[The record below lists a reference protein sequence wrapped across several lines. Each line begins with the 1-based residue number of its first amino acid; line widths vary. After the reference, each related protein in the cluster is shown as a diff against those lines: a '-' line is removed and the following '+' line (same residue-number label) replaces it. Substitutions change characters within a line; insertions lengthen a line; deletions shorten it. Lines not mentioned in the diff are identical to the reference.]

1 MRHTEVEF
9 KYRVSEL
16 KLSDFTKAAQALNP
30 TSYVEASGS
39 DYYFTDSKGVDFVRY
54 RAGDRQEFTT
64 KKKTEAGNNYVRDE
78 FNLLIGKGQTLDRI
92 SSFLNSVGY
101 PRLNFSIF
109 KTCFI
114 YYYEK
119 FDLVYYVVYD
129 VDMREMDRFL
139 EIEMLEDYPW
149 KSEAEARTHLA
160 MVESWLAP
168 LGAVPANR
176 ESKSLFERYR
186 KD

>member
-1 MRHTEVEF
+1 MYCKEIEY
-9 KYRVSEL
+9 KYRVPDLRLTAFHEAG
-16 KLSDFTKAAQALNP
+16 KALCP
-30 TSYVEASGS
+30 TSYIEASGT
-39 DYYFTDSKGVDFVRY
+39 DYYFTNEHGSFVRY

-64 KKKTEAGNNYVRDE
+64 KYKTTSRNNYVRDE
-78 FNLLIGKGQTLDRI
+78 FNLLIGKGQPLERI
-92 SSFLNSVGY
+92 ASFLTSVGY
-101 PRLNFSIF
+101 SRLNFQIF
-109 KTCFI
+109 KSCFI

-129 VDMREMDRFL
+129 PDMKELDRFL

-149 KSEAEARTHLA
+149 KSEREAREYLA
-160 MVESWLAP
+160 KVERGLNG
-168 LGAVPANR
+168 LGAQPVNR